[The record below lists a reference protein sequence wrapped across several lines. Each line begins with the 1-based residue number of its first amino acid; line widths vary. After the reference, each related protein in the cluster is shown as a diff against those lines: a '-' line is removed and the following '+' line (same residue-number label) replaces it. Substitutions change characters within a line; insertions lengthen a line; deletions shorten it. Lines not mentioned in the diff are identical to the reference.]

1 MSQTRGPQLST
12 SGSRW
17 IVVIAGVVLI
27 VAIVQA
33 VIGTY
38 FIAVLSGAVG
48 VLLLVLGLRPGR
60 LTQRAQAAINEESAL
75 R

>member
-27 VAIVQA
+27 VAVVQA
-33 VIGTY
+33 VIGSY
-38 FIAVLSGAVG
+38 FIAALSGAVG
-48 VLLLVLGLRPGR
+48 VLLLVLGRRIGR
-60 LTQRAQAAINEESAL
+60 LTQQAQEAINEESAL